1 MTTGTDA
8 RADALQEIAAIAR
21 RHGLSA
27 AEVAAALAPGGP
39 AAPNREARRRGAL
52 VRVLAFLGGT
62 FVFAGLGLFM
72 ALQWEHMNAAARI
85 VVTLGSGVVAFALA
99 VLGSRDDRFARAAT
113 PLFLMAAALE
123 PAGMLVAFAELGSG
137 GDWRWASL
145 ITAGTMALQFA
156 AAVWT
161 LGRTTPLFACLLFTV
176 LFWWTAFDLLEIDG
190 EAIAL
195 AIGSGLV
202 LASVGLD
209 RTRHADITPFWYL
222 TGAIAL
228 LTGLFW
234 LVEGTVLELAFLAA
248 AARPFLRSAST
259 ARSMSPCVS
268 ARAFLQSI
276 IPAPVRS
283 LRALT
288 SAALTF
294 VVLMTHLRRSGRAPP
309 PAPRPPGPRRGD
321 RLGHL
326 RRLLR

>member
-39 AAPNREARRRGAL
+39 AAPDREARRRGAL
-52 VRVLAFLGGT
+52 VRVLAVLGGT

-72 ALQWEHMNAAARI
+72 ALQWEDMNAAARI
-85 VVTLGSGVVAFALA
+85 VVTLGSGVAAFALA
-99 VLGSRDDRFARAAT
+99 VLASRDDRFARAAT

-161 LGRTTPLFACLLFTV
+161 LGRTTALFACLLFTV

-190 EAIAL
+190 EAVAL

-209 RTRHADITPFWYL
+209 RTRHADVTPFWYL
-222 TGAIAL
+222 TGAIAT

-234 LVEGTVLELAFLAA
+234 LVEGTVLELVFLAA
-248 AARPFLRSAST
+248 AAGFVYLATLVHSRTLLFVATLAILGYTGWFTAQHFADSIGWPLALIVFGMVMIGLSALAVRIDRTYVRARPD
-259 ARSMSPCVS
+259 
-268 ARAFLQSI
+268 
-276 IPAPVRS
+276 
-283 LRALT
+283 
-288 SAALTF
+288 
-294 VVLMTHLRRSGRAPP
+294 
-309 PAPRPPGPRRGD
+309 PGPPRAELD
-321 RLGHL
+321 
-326 RRLLR
+326 